1 MKKKDKNNIE
11 GVVKKKNIIMR
22 HKLLFLICFLA
33 FVVLIILFYIFFSLF
48 VGGSDPYGD
57 RLKGINK
64 VNITEK
70 FKKEVVSSL
79 KEKDEV
85 VDASVRV
92 QGKIIYVHI
101 IVKGDVALDKAR
113 GIASE
118 SLGKFNDDEKK
129 FYDFGYFL
137 SQDKDGGFIATGTKN
152 SNSDHIVWNKG

>member
-1 MKKKDKNNIE
+1 MKKKNKKNLD

-48 VGGSDPYGD
+48 VGGNDPYGD
-57 RLKGINK
+57 RLKGIDK
-64 VNITEK
+64 VKITEK

-101 IVKGDVALDKAR
+101 VVKGDVSLDKAKE
-113 GIASE
+113 IAND
-118 SLGKFNDDEKK
+118 SLGKFDDDEKK

-137 SQDKDGGFIATGTKN
+137 SQDKDGGFIAAGTKN